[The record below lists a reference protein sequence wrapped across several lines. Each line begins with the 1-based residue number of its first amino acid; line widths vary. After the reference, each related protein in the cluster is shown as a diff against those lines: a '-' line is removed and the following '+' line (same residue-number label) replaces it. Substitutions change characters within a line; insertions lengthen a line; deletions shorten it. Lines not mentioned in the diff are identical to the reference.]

1 MAKNGILALVMV
13 SVCHIFVNVDAFT
26 ASPWYGAHA
35 TFYGGSDAS
44 GTMAGACG
52 YGNTYTTGYG
62 VATTALSTALF
73 NNGAS
78 CGQCYR
84 IVCDNT
90 LDPQFCIKGKSITV
104 TASDFCPPNWAE
116 PSDNGGW
123 CNPPRPHFD
132 MSQPAWLNIGIY
144 VGGIVPVL
152 YQRVPCKRHGGM
164 RFTINGNPWFNL
176 VLITHVGA
184 AGSIKAI
191 SIKGSNTNWIPMSIN
206 WGVNW
211 ESSTYL
217 IGQVL
222 SFVITASDGEVVQCL
237 NIAPSNWGF
246 GQTFSD
252 KDCQFHR

>member
-1 MAKNGILALVMV
+1 MAENGILALVIV
-13 SVCHIFVNVDAFT
+13 SICHILINVDAFK
-26 ASPWYGAHA
+26 ASPWNSAHA

-84 IVCDNT
+84 IICDST

-132 MSQPAWLNIGIY
+132 MSQPAWLHIGIY
-144 VGGIVPVL
+144 VGGIVPHLMEKSFNVSTL
-152 YQRVPCKRHGGM
+152 RLQTGDSARPSQTKVVSSKDETVVSVSKVEGL
-164 RFTINGNPWFNL
+164 WFQL
-176 VLITHVGA
+176 LRRA
-184 AGSIKAI
+184 F
-191 SIKGSNTNWIPMSIN
+191 
-206 WGVNW
+206 
-211 ESSTYL
+211 L
-217 IGQVL
+217 FL
-222 SFVITASDGEVVQCL
+222 SKQPGLHSFMVFLT
-237 NIAPSNWGF
+237 
-246 GQTFSD
+246 
-252 KDCQFHR
+252 

>member
-1 MAKNGILALVMV
+1 MAKNSILALVII
-13 SVCHIFVNVDAFT
+13 SICQILINVDAFT
-26 ASPWYGAHA
+26 ASPWYSAHA

-73 NNGAS
+73 NAGAS

-90 LDPQFCIKGKSITV
+90 IDPQFCIKGKEVTV
-104 TASDFCPPNWAE
+104 TAIDFCPPNWSE

-123 CNPPRPHFD
+123 CNPPLQHFD
-132 MSQPAWLNIGIY
+132 MSEPAWLNIGVY

-176 VLITHVGA
+176 VLISNAGA
-184 AGSIKAI
+184 AGSIQAI
-191 SIKGSNTNWIPMSIN
+191 SIKGSNTGWLPMSCN

-211 ESSTYL
+211 QSSTYL

-222 SFVITASDGEVVQCL
+222 SFMITASDGEVVQCL

-252 KDCQFHR
+252 IGCQF